1 MRAETFRGR
10 TLSGVLARIRAERG
24 DDARIVGTRSPDET
38 GDYWEVSIAA
48 DSEIESVRARLMPKQ
63 PQRGANARR
72 YARASHLI
80 AFVGAPGVGKTTS
93 LAKVAVHGAVY
104 GGERVALLSLD
115 TYRVGALEQIRS
127 YADVAGLPLEIAYD
141 AGDLPGA
148 LRRLEGYDT
157 ILVDTPGRK
166 LTDDAN
172 LEWRALLR
180 ELSADEVHFVVP
192 AGVRMDVALAMKRA
206 YEPCG
211 LTHALI
217 TKLDEVPA
225 EAGVGALAEA
235 MGLPMRW
242 VCDGQEVPFDLRPAL
257 PRVLSAF
264 AEAPMERAS

>member
-104 GGERVALLSLD
+104 GG
-115 TYRVGALEQIRS
+115 
-127 YADVAGLPLEIAYD
+127 
-141 AGDLPGA
+141 
-148 LRRLEGYDT
+148 
-157 ILVDTPGRK
+157 
-166 LTDDAN
+166 
-172 LEWRALLR
+172 
-180 ELSADEVHFVVP
+180 
-192 AGVRMDVALAMKRA
+192 
-206 YEPCG
+206 
-211 LTHALI
+211 
-217 TKLDEVPA
+217 
-225 EAGVGALAEA
+225 
-235 MGLPMRW
+235 
-242 VCDGQEVPFDLRPAL
+242 
-257 PRVLSAF
+257 
-264 AEAPMERAS
+264 